1 MNIVPLTYLVLADM
15 MGRARDP
22 RTLCEDNNGFG
33 GSVGFA
39 VSGSDSRFDGTEVMV
54 LRILQAEQPN
64 FENCIKN
71 DNCRKILGTQKW

>member
-1 MNIVPLTYLVLADM
+1 

-64 FENCIKN
+64 F
-71 DNCRKILGTQKW
+71 